1 MSLKKVLAASS
12 VKIHPVKPDRQHV
25 DMADQ
30 DAIDHWVKHLGKSKE
45 EIVAAIEKV
54 GPTYAAIRKEL
65 GVNEG

>member
-1 MSLKKVLAASS
+1 MSVKKVIAADS
-12 VKIHPVKPDRQHV
+12 VTIHPVKPDRQHV
-25 DMADQ
+25 DTADQ

-65 GVNEG
+65 GLDEG